1 VSYKIVYGYRFNPNK
16 LLRYTDCIE
25 EDQDFLI
32 QKEFQNTIANRSVLL
47 FRIPEINQMVLGIP
61 LCYLTPNQKI
71 NENSIS
77 LNPQTIEKKT
87 LIKIWGEKNLIKDS
101 EKLKPELYFF

>member
-1 VSYKIVYGYRFNPNK
+1 
-16 LLRYTDCIE
+16 
-25 EDQDFLI
+25 
-32 QKEFQNTIANRSVLL
+32 
-47 FRIPEINQMVLGIP
+47 MVLGIP

>member
-1 VSYKIVYGYRFNPNK
+1 
-16 LLRYTDCIE
+16 
-25 EDQDFLI
+25 
-32 QKEFQNTIANRSVLL
+32 
-47 FRIPEINQMVLGIP
+47 MVLGIP

-71 NENSIS
+71 DESSIS